1 MNYLDAFFGIAR
13 ASLAQKNVD
22 EIIEQ
27 YSQDKEV
34 EYIHLPRLLIWAGI
48 AQVKASKAAQMA
60 CNINAPRILLLD
72 CCQNRKRKK
81 SREKVEQLTQNDYQ
95 AFAKMKFSDEDILM
109 IAEGDAG
116 EISEIAAFMIGKRSC
131 KFMQIKGNFNIQDI
145 HVVVDDVRN
154 MQVKA

>member
-1 MNYLDAFFGIAR
+1 MLFVGIAR

-48 AQVKASKAAQMA
+48 AQMKASKAAQMA
-60 CNINAPRILLLD
+60 RNINNLRILLLD
-72 CCQNRKRKK
+72 CCRNRKRKK
-81 SREKVEQLTQNDYQ
+81 SREKVEQLTQNGYQ
-95 AFAKMKFSDEDILM
+95 VFAKMKDSDEDILM
-109 IAEGDAG
+109 IVEGDT
-116 EISEIAAFMIGKRSC
+116 EKISEMAAFMIGKRGC
-131 KFMQIKGNFNIQDI
+131 KFIQIKGNFNTQDI
-145 HVVVDDVRN
+145 HVVVDDVCN

>member
-1 MNYLDAFFGIAR
+1 MLFVDIAL

-34 EYIHLPRLLIWAGI
+34 EYIHLPRPLIRAGI
-48 AQVKASKAAQMA
+48 AQMKASKAAEMA
-60 CNINAPRILLLD
+60 RNINDLCILLLD
-72 CCQNRKRKK
+72 CCRNRKRKK
-81 SREKVEQLTQNDYQ
+81 SREKVEQLTQNGYQ
-95 AFAKMKFSDEDILM
+95 AFAKMKSSDEDILM

-116 EISEIAAFMIGKRSC
+116 EISEIAAFIIGKRSC
-131 KFMQIKGNFNIQDI
+131 KFMQIKGNFNTQDI

>member
-1 MNYLDAFFGIAR
+1 MLFVGIAR

-34 EYIHLPRLLIWAGI
+34 EYIRLPRLLIRAGI
-48 AQVKASKAAQMA
+48 AQMKTSKAAQMA
-60 CNINAPRILLLD
+60 RNINAPRILLLD

-81 SREKVEQLTQNDYQ
+81 SREKVEQLMQNGYQ
-95 AFAKMKFSDEDILM
+95 AFAKMKSSDEDILM
-109 IAEGDAG
+109 IVEGDA
-116 EISEIAAFMIGKRSC
+116 EKISEIAAFMNGKGGC

-145 HVVVDDVRN
+145 HVVVDCVRN

>member
-1 MNYLDAFFGIAR
+1 MLLVGIAL

-48 AQVKASKAAQMA
+48 AQMKASKAAEMPR
-60 CNINAPRILLLD
+60 NINGLRILLLD
-72 CCQNRKRKK
+72 CCRNRKRKK
-81 SREKVEQLTQNDYQ
+81 SREKVEQLMQNGYQ
-95 AFAKMKFSDEDILM
+95 AFAKMKDSDEDILM

-116 EISEIAAFMIGKRSC
+116 EISEMAAFMIGKRGC
-131 KFMQIKGNFNIQDI
+131 KFMQIKGNFNTQDI
-145 HVVVDDVRN
+145 HAVVDDVRN
-154 MQVKA
+154 M

>member
-1 MNYLDAFFGIAR
+1 MLFVDIAR

-34 EYIHLPRLLIWAGI
+34 EYIHLPRLLIQAGI
-48 AQVKASKAAQMA
+48 AQMKASKAAEMA
-60 CNINAPRILLLD
+60 RNINYLGILLLD
-72 CCQNRKRKK
+72 CCRNGKCKK
-81 SREKVEQLTQNDYQ
+81 SREKVKQLTQNGYQ
-95 AFAKMKFSDEDILM
+95 VFTKMKSSDEDILM

-131 KFMQIKGNFNIQDI
+131 KFMQIKGNFNTQDI

>member
-1 MNYLDAFFGIAR
+1 MLFVGIVL

-34 EYIHLPRLLIWAGI
+34 EYIHLPRLLIWAGF
-48 AQVKASKAAQMA
+48 AQTKASKAAEIA
-60 CNINAPRILLLD
+60 RNINDLRILLLD
-72 CCQNRKRKK
+72 CCRNRKRKK
-81 SREKVEQLTQNDYQ
+81 SREKVEQLTQNVYQ
-95 AFAKMKFSDEDILM
+95 AFAKMKDSDEDILM

-116 EISEIAAFMIGKRSC
+116 EISEIAAFIIGKRSC
-131 KFMQIKGNFNIQDI
+131 KFMQIKGNFNTQDI
-145 HVVVDDVRN
+145 HVVIDDVRN